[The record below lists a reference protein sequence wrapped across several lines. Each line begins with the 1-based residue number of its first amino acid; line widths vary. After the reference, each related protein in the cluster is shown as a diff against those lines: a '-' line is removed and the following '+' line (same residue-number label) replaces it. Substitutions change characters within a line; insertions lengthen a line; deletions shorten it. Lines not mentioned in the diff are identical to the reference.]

1 MVARTTTKTAAP
13 KSADAKTAT
22 KPITRV
28 EPITANVNADEAD
41 AATWVQRVRASVDGL
56 MGSVQ
61 LPSWTRRI
69 VSTLTALIATASVFY
84 GMLSLLDMLLLAVVS
99 YTGAGFITF
108 LVTFIGLFLAVVA
121 AVTAGSKVYAFAME
135 FEFSNVKSRI
145 ANFFSSKPAA
155 PVAA

>member
-13 KSADAKTAT
+13 KSAARKTAT

-28 EPITANVNADEAD
+28 EPVTANVNADEAD

-56 MGSVQ
+56 MDSVQ

-84 GMLSLLDMLLLAVVS
+84 GVLSLLDMLLLAVVS
-99 YTGAGFITF
+99 YTGAGFVTF
-108 LVTFIGLFLAVVA
+108 LVTFVGLFLGVIA
-121 AVTAGSKVYAFAME
+121 AVTAGSKVYAFCME
-135 FEFSNVKSRI
+135 FEFSNVRSRVASFFAPKQPI
-145 ANFFSSKPAA
+145 AA
-155 PVAA
+155 